1 MLITGSGNSI
11 PYISQEQIA
20 EPQRNYQN
28 GTSIDWE
35 ALKDKFL
42 M

>member
-20 EPQRNYQN
+20 EPQKIYRN

-35 ALKDKFL
+35 ALRDKFL
-42 M
+42 I